1 MVLLEAIWFFV
12 RGQHGN
18 THFTSKI
25 SRTLIQLDNSPFYT
39 IATMANVDRDF
50 TMPLATVWKK
60 SESLL
65 ARSVVQTRSG
75 LRLLISPTRGLWPT
89 VCFVLASAIAPP
101 PAAAQGFLGKG
112 MLSSEVFGGTG
123 GAAIDEGETKFSSPL
138 VAQRPNTDATGKP
151 CLNVHASAE
160 KQTINAM
167 IYNHLLLLDNHCTKE
182 IRIRA
187 CYYKTDSCQEIAVHA
202 NNRQRYVFGVF
213 TTPDFR
219 FSYRE
224 YVN

>member
-1 MVLLEAIWFFV
+1 MP
-12 RGQHGN
+12 
-18 THFTSKI
+18 
-25 SRTLIQLDNSPFYT
+25 D
-39 IATMANVDRDF
+39 VDRDF

-65 ARSVVQTRSG
+65 ARPAVQTRSG
-75 LRLLISPTRGLWPT
+75 LRLLISTARGLWPI
-89 VCFVLASAIAPP
+89 VCFVLASTIAPP
-101 PAAAQGFLGKG
+101 PATAQGFLGKG
-112 MLSSEVFGGTG
+112 MLSAEVIGGTAG
-123 GAAIDEGETKFSSPL
+123 LAIDEGETKFSSPL
-138 VAQRPNTDATGKP
+138 VAQRPNTDATGRP

-160 KQTINAM
+160 KQTINTM
-167 IYNHLLLLDNHCTKE
+167 IYNHILLLDNVCTKE
-182 IRIRA
+182 IRLRA
-187 CYYKTDSCQEIAVHA
+187 CYYKTDSCQEITVRG